1 MHCSCF
7 AICGKGLKGNRV
19 QIPDSPAAV
28 SFKKRI
34 GQFFYATDASWEG
47 AHTGSKSEDLQR
59 IFFDGFEERPEENAR
74 TLSGF
79 YYSLSKVFLSSRLMV
94 SDNYFAIII
103 RERSMNLTDGM
114 SSVCKMHAFF
124 AFKGLGYSVNTL

>member
-1 MHCSCF
+1 MPLF
-7 AICGKGLKGNRV
+7 TQVNGKGLK
-19 QIPDSPAAV
+19 
-28 SFKKRI
+28 
-34 GQFFYATDASWEG
+34 
-47 AHTGSKSEDLQR
+47 TGSKSEDLQGVY
-59 IFFDGFEERPEENAR
+59 IFDGFEERPEENAR
-74 TLSGF
+74 TVSGF

-124 AFKGLGYSVNTL
+124 EFKGLGYSVNTL

>member
-1 MHCSCF
+1 M
-7 AICGKGLKGNRV
+7 
-19 QIPDSPAAV
+19 DS
-28 SFKKRI
+28 
-34 GQFFYATDASWEG
+34 GQFNCQLSTINCQLTKVGKAPDPEVSQKTCKAYY
-47 AHTGSKSEDLQR
+47 
-59 IFFDGFEERPEENAR
+59 FDGFEERPEENAR

>member
-1 MHCSCF
+1 M
-7 AICGKGLKGNRV
+7 R
-19 QIPDSPAAV
+19 IPDSPAAV
-28 SFKKRI
+28 SFI
-34 GQFFYATDASWEG
+34 NGLSNTVATVHSSEWE
-47 AHTGSKSEDLQR
+47 ALKTGSKSEDLQGVY
-59 IFFDGFEERPEENAR
+59 IFDGFEERPEENAR
-74 TLSGF
+74 TVSGF

-124 AFKGLGYSVNTL
+124 EFKGLGYSVNTL

>member
-1 MHCSCF
+1 VN
-7 AICGKGLKGNRV
+7 GKALK
-19 QIPDSPAAV
+19 
-28 SFKKRI
+28 
-34 GQFFYATDASWEG
+34 
-47 AHTGSKSEDLQR
+47 TGSKSEDLQGVY
-59 IFFDGFEERPEENAR
+59 IFDGFEERPEENSEAVENAR
-74 TLSGF
+74 TVSGF

>member
-1 MHCSCF
+1 MN
-7 AICGKGLKGNRV
+7 GKALK
-19 QIPDSPAAV
+19 
-28 SFKKRI
+28 
-34 GQFFYATDASWEG
+34 
-47 AHTGSKSEDLQR
+47 TGSKSEDRQGVY
-59 IFFDGFEERPEENAR
+59 IFDGFEERPEENAR
-74 TLSGF
+74 TVSGF

-124 AFKGLGYSVNTL
+124 EFKGQGYSVNTL

>member
-1 MHCSCF
+1 MN
-7 AICGKGLKGNRV
+7 GKALK
-19 QIPDSPAAV
+19 
-28 SFKKRI
+28 
-34 GQFFYATDASWEG
+34 
-47 AHTGSKSEDLQR
+47 TGSKSEDLQGVY
-59 IFFDGFEERPEENAR
+59 IFDGFEE
-74 TLSGF
+74 SGF

-124 AFKGLGYSVNTL
+124 EFKGLGYSVNTL

>member
-1 MHCSCF
+1 MN
-7 AICGKGLKGNRV
+7 GKALK
-19 QIPDSPAAV
+19 
-28 SFKKRI
+28 
-34 GQFFYATDASWEG
+34 
-47 AHTGSKSEDLQR
+47 TGSKSEDLQGVY
-59 IFFDGFEERPEENAR
+59 IFDGFEERPEENAR
-74 TLSGF
+74 TVSGF

-94 SDNYFAIII
+94 SVSRSYLLVFNYFAIII

>member
-1 MHCSCF
+1 MN
-7 AICGKGLKGNRV
+7 GKALK
-19 QIPDSPAAV
+19 
-28 SFKKRI
+28 
-34 GQFFYATDASWEG
+34 
-47 AHTGSKSEDLQR
+47 TGSKSEDLQGVY
-59 IFFDGFEERPEENAR
+59 IFDGFEEENAR
-74 TLSGF
+74 TVSGF

>member
-1 MHCSCF
+1 MN
-7 AICGKGLKGNRV
+7 GKALK
-19 QIPDSPAAV
+19 
-28 SFKKRI
+28 
-34 GQFFYATDASWEG
+34 
-47 AHTGSKSEDLQR
+47 TGSKSEDLQGVY
-59 IFFDGFEERPEENAR
+59 IFDGFEE
-74 TLSGF
+74 SF